1 MADDDTGRAFSRV
14 FRKCSG
20 SKNFK
25 RLLIV
30 TPILNHKFLLS
41 IARQKGLLL
50 WISFLSL
57 GVLTLVGVVSCTTFD
72 RTELMPPQIPGATF
86 VGSAACEQ
94 CHQDTYRGFN
104 TATHYRLK
112 APGTNAMDI
121 GCESCHGPGSQH
133 IASGGA
139 PNTIINPGKSPQVC
153 FQCHVDKQ
161 AEFNLPSHHPVVE
174 GHMSCGDCH
183 DPHKGSV
190 IPGGSTELMSLNE
203 ICTKCHTAQAGPF
216 VFEHEAMREG
226 CVTCHDPHGSVNA
239 RLLIARNA
247 TLCLRCHFQEQTTAG
262 AIYIGNV
269 NHTSFLSR
277 GTCWSA
283 GCHEAI
289 HGSQVS
295 DLLRY

>member
-1 MADDDTGRAFSRV
+1 MARLRGR
-14 FRKCSG
+14 
-20 SKNFK
+20 
-25 RLLIV
+25 
-30 TPILNHKFLLS
+30 
-41 IARQKGLLL
+41 LL
-50 WISFLSL
+50 WILLLSL
-57 GVLTLVGVVSCTTFD
+57 GVLAGVVVSCSSLN
-72 RTELMPPQIPGATF
+72 RTEMSPPQIPGATF

-94 CHQDTYRGFN
+94 CHQDTYRGFH

-112 APGTNAMDI
+112 APGTNAMNI

-133 IASGGA
+133 VESGGA
-139 PNTIINPGKSPQVC
+139 PNTIVNPGKSPQVC
-153 FQCHVDKQ
+153 FQCHVDKEG
-161 AEFNLPSHHPVVE
+161 EFNLPSHHPVVE

-183 DPHKGSV
+183 DPHKGPV
-190 IPGGSTELMSLNE
+190 IPGGGTELTSLNDL
-203 ICTKCHTAQAGPF
+203 CTKCHTAQAGPF

-226 CVTCHDPHGSVNA
+226 CITCHNPHGSVNA

-269 NHTSFLSR
+269 NHTTFLSR